1 MNVNCNHQVF
11 MKSIIFMTLLALMAS
26 GCSLNKQKSNSY
38 DYRNYSVADGVMLA
52 VSQQETDRIRL
63 KIRNDRTTPIFFGY
77 EHGEDAKTSII
88 GYRLVCY
95 QNFQAVEETDFGPK
109 DHSGMGLN
117 PLEPGN
123 ELEFEVSPLPKFKR
137 NCYISVGYYSD
148 ARAVEIVKKF
158 ASIPSVDLTEEE
170 KEFLEQSKQK
180 AIVTVNINGN
190 NKFDS
195 AK

>member
-1 MNVNCNHQVF
+1 
-11 MKSIIFMTLLALMAS
+11 MKLIILMTLLAVLAS
-26 GCSLNKQKSNSY
+26 SCSFNR
-38 DYRNYSVADGVMLA
+38 YRNYSVTDGVMLA
-52 VSQQETDRIRL
+52 VSRQETDRIRL

-77 EHGEDAKTSII
+77 QCGEDSKPSIV

-95 QNFQAVEETDFGPK
+95 QNFQAIEETDFGPK

-123 ELEFEVSPLPKFKR
+123 EIEFEIFPLPKFKR
-137 NCYISVGYYSD
+137 NCYISTGYYSD
-148 ARAVEIVKKF
+148 IKAVEIVNKF
-158 ASIPSVDLTEEE
+158 TSDPYVGLTEEE

-180 AIVTVNINGN
+180 AIVTINIDGN
-190 NKFDS
+190 NISDS